1 MNKIFKL
8 GSLFAISTLYIG
20 AISSVSAI
28 TVSNKAHKLAQENII
43 IDSHIDVPYR
53 LEKNWV
59 DVTKATEDGD
69 FDYPRAK
76 QGGLNAPFMSIYIPA
91 SLDNSANSTKLADKL
106 IDYVEAIV
114 GRAPDKFAI
123 ATSTADVEQQFDQG
137 LISLPL
143 GMENG
148 SPIQGNLANLK
159 HFYDRGIRYITLAH
173 SQANHISDSS
183 YDLRRKW
190 KGLSPFGKKLV
201 QEMNKIGVLIDISHV
216 SDAAFYQTIELTK
229 TPVIASHSSLRAF
242 TPGFERNMDDAM
254 IKALGEN
261 GGVIQINFGSTF
273 VTKRANAWSKKRSAG
288 QKIVEEKFGKDSD
301 EYSNFRAQFAK
312 ENPLPYA
319 TLNSVLDHIDHVVKL
334 IGIAH
339 VGIGSDYD
347 GVGDSLPVDL
357 KDVSTYPNLI
367 QGLLNRGYSDAH
379 IIQILSGNFMRVWKM
394 NEEYAAKY

>member
-53 LEKNWV
+53 LEEKWV

-123 ATSTADVEQQFDQG
+123 ATSTTDVEQQFAQG

-173 SQANHISDSS
+173 LQANHISDSS

-190 KGLSPFGKKLV
+190 
-201 QEMNKIGVLIDISHV
+201 
-216 SDAAFYQTIELTK
+216 
-229 TPVIASHSSLRAF
+229 
-242 TPGFERNMDDAM
+242 
-254 IKALGEN
+254 
-261 GGVIQINFGSTF
+261 
-273 VTKRANAWSKKRSAG
+273 
-288 QKIVEEKFGKDSD
+288 
-301 EYSNFRAQFAK
+301 
-312 ENPLPYA
+312 
-319 TLNSVLDHIDHVVKL
+319 
-334 IGIAH
+334 
-339 VGIGSDYD
+339 
-347 GVGDSLPVDL
+347 
-357 KDVSTYPNLI
+357 
-367 QGLLNRGYSDAH
+367 
-379 IIQILSGNFMRVWKM
+379 
-394 NEEYAAKY
+394 